1 MWACQAAPDV
11 VHGGTVSTRDGSRT
25 HQAVDHRV
33 LTRQDGVP
41 QLYGSAELQVVEAI
55 QGIRSDAHIRGDA
68 LLKKRALDASTVPLR
83 SGR

>member
-11 VHGGTVSTRDGSRT
+11 VHGGTLSTRDGSGT

-41 QLYGSAELQVVEAI
+41 QLYGSGEL
-55 QGIRSDAHIRGDA
+55 
-68 LLKKRALDASTVPLR
+68 
-83 SGR
+83 